1 MSDASVGCTV
11 RLFPR
16 LIIRNQAS
24 SRGKGLL
31 WEKTV
36 RNNFNDRFC
45 HTQWG
50 TLCVSTNAKP
60 RPPRRAELTSTL
72 NTRFLEGNL

>member
-1 MSDASVGCTV
+1 MWVRRAIFLDSNRELAIMSDASVGCTV

-16 LIIRNQAS
+16 LIIRSQAS

-36 RNNFNDRFC
+36 RNN
-45 HTQWG
+45 
-50 TLCVSTNAKP
+50 
-60 RPPRRAELTSTL
+60 
-72 NTRFLEGNL
+72 